1 MFKGFFLIRTQLEEQ
16 KIELE
21 GTKARLRM
29 LSRTPTPPTPLR
41 TPALTSI
48 RVRAASTQTD
58 SRPTTMLALKI
69 PAKIHNQ
76 STQTEPEDNNNKS
89 SRPLPRVVDASPKPK
104 LSKLVDL
111 TSAGRGSGSW
121 ADEED
126 RPSVERR
133 SYSSRIP
140 TPIKPTVIPV
150 VTPVNNKTPSKREL
164 PDIPSKSK
172 PALLTTP
179 AKNHRGGFNTK
190 SDPAKVPTTTPPEQQ
205 QQSTLPPGS
214 RPVKPS
220 FWGAWWRL

>member
-1 MFKGFFLIRTQLEEQ
+1 
-16 KIELE
+16 
-21 GTKARLRM
+21 M

-48 RVRAASTQTD
+48 RVRAASTQTE
-58 SRPTTMLALKI
+58 SRPATMMAALNKI
-69 PAKIHNQ
+69 GVKIHNQ
-76 STQTEPEDNNNKS
+76 STQTESEDNNNKT

-111 TSAGRGSGSW
+111 ASAGRGSGSW
-121 ADEED
+121 AADEED

-150 VTPVNNKTPSKREL
+150 VSTTTTTTPVNNNNINKMPQQQQIVVTPSKREL

-172 PALLTTP
+172 AALLTP
-179 AKNHRGGFNTK
+179 QLSKNHLRGGFVGSK
-190 SDPAKVPTTTPPEQQ
+190 SDPAKVPTTTPPPEQQ
-205 QQSTLPPGS
+205 QQPTLPPGS

>member
-1 MFKGFFLIRTQLEEQ
+1 
-16 KIELE
+16 
-21 GTKARLRM
+21 M

-58 SRPTTMLALKI
+58 SRPTTTTTVLALNKI

-121 ADEED
+121 AADEED

-150 VTPVNNKTPSKREL
+150 VVTPVNNNNKMQQQQQQQVTPSKREL
-164 PDIPSKSK
+164 PDIPSSKSK
-172 PALLTTP
+172 AVLLTTP
-179 AKNHRGGFNTK
+179 QLGKNHLRGGFVNTK